1 MEVQYTIRSV
11 FIVKI
16 KDKLRQLH
24 QRDIRRVISGLE
36 RKRKDYLDVKVMD
49 WVVVGQ
55 NEQLTI

>member
-36 RKRKDYLDVKVMD
+36 RKRKDFPDVKVMD